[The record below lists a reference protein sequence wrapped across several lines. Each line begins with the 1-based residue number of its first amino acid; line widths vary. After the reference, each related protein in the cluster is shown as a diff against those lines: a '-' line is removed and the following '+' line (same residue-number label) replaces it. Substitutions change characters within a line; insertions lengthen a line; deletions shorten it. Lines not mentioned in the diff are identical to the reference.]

1 MFIDDENEFRPFFI
15 PFQNKAPETSVSVGT
30 IKTNFSTSPSSMM
43 VKRTKG
49 EAIDRAQT
57 KLAMVNRT
65 FRGIPMLRPYVL
77 GLNFLTYGLILIDP
91 LDRLE

>member
-1 MFIDDENEFRPFFI
+1 MFVGDEDEFRPFFV
-15 PFQNKAPETSVSVGT
+15 PFENKVPAASVSIGT
-30 IKTNFSTSPSSMM
+30 IRTKFTAPSSSLM

-49 EAIDRAQT
+49 EAIDRAGA